1 MKSQLK
7 NKIKLIH
14 NLQKIGALGNMLF
27 WIKKFCNEDDIV
39 VVLDGDDSLIGRQT
53 LNILNSVYEN
63 NNTWFVYS
71 RYIMTTP

>member
-1 MKSQLK
+1 
-7 NKIKLIH
+7 
-14 NLQKIGALGNMLF
+14 MLF